1 MVATRPVYSGS
12 RIAESSR
19 HIGYRNPLYALA
31 EIIDNSV
38 EAKSKHIE
46 ILFAEKYVQLSKR
59 NTRRLEKIAIID
71 DGVGMN
77 KEELWNSLIAGE
89 GTHHNTKGIG
99 KFGLG
104 LTQSSMSQCKHVTVY
119 SWLNPDEVLFAEIN
133 VNDITK
139 NGLGATE
146 PQKTKLPKIWKD
158 KSKQLKNL
166 KSGTMVVW
174 EDIDRI
180 RSRRSQTLVMNLEK
194 LVGRIYR
201 KFITKN
207 NLKINVVI
215 FDLDTN
221 KTINE
226 QNILQNDPLYQTV
239 PTRLPSPWDKTPMF
253 QIDGDKL
260 DETVSV
266 DGHDVIIRCTVATK
280 EARKPI
286 DGRPAGSLPHGKH
299 ANSNLGISVIRADR
313 ELYLDTNLC
322 QTYDPL
328 ERWWGV
334 EVEFPTA
341 LDDVFGVS
349 STKQDANN
357 FSAMTQEIGA
367 LSRDEEGIDY
377 QDDDD
382 YDEFD
387 DLRRLVI
394 HVNARIRSMRIS
406 IRKTNFRQASTH
418 DPKLKHELYP
428 DPDPGP
434 TITEGQETMTKE
446 EKHKVLTEALSK
458 LYDTEQASDE
468 AKRILDTKLNTEIK
482 TAQLASDYFFDVEFS
497 GGVTLITLNE
507 SHPAYKHIVGVIEKI
522 PEDIDM
528 KDIENIMVKLRAA
541 VNLIFVSWAYY
552 ENHTI
557 SDEDGRNLRH
567 VRYTWSRRLAQ
578 LMKALEN

>member
-1 MVATRPVYSGS
+1 MVVTRPVYSGS
-12 RIAESSR
+12 RLAESSR
-19 HIGYRNPLYALA
+19 SVGYRNPIYALA

-46 ILFAEKYVQLSKR
+46 ILCAEKYVYLSKR
-59 NTRRLEKIAIID
+59 HTRHLEKIAIID

-89 GTHHNTKGIG
+89 GTHHDTKGIG

-119 SWLNPDEVLFAEIN
+119 SWLNPDEVLFTEIN
-133 VNDITK
+133 INDSTK
-139 NGLGATE
+139 HGLGATE

-158 KSKQLKNL
+158 KSKQLKNS

-180 RSRRSQTLVMNLEK
+180 RSKKSQTLVMNLEK

-221 KTINE
+221 KTIDE
-226 QNILQNDPLYQTV
+226 QSILQNDPLYQTV
-239 PTRLPSPWDKTPMF
+239 PTRLPSPWNKTPMF

-260 DETVSV
+260 EEIVPV
-266 DGHDVIIRCTVATK
+266 DGHDVIIRCTLATK

-286 DGRPAGSLPHGKH
+286 GGRAAGSLPHGKH
-299 ANSNLGISVIRADR
+299 ANSNLGISLIRADR

-334 EVEFPTA
+334 ELEFPTA

-349 STKQDANN
+349 NTKQDANN

-367 LSRDEEGIDY
+367 LSRYEEGVEY
-377 QDDDD
+377 LDDD
-382 YDEFD
+382 DEFD

-394 HVNARIRSMRIS
+394 HINARIRSMRIS
-406 IRKTNFRQASTH
+406 IKKTNSSSVLPPG
-418 DPKLKHELYP
+418 DPYP
-428 DPDPGP
+428 FQDPDPGP
-434 TITEGQETMTKE
+434 TITEGQENMPTE
-446 EKHKVLTEALSK
+446 EKRKVLTEALSK
-458 LYDTEQASDE
+458 IYDPEQASDE
-468 AKRILDTKLNTEIK
+468 AKRILETKLKTEIT

-528 KDIENIMVKLRAA
+528 KDIKNIMIQLRAA

-552 ENHTI
+552 ENHTL

-567 VRYTWSRRLAQ
+567 VRYTWSRGLSQ
-578 LMKALEN
+578 LMKTLEN

>member
-1 MVATRPVYSGS
+1 MVVTRPVYSGS
-12 RIAESSR
+12 RLAESSR
-19 HIGYRNPLYALA
+19 SVGYRNPIYALA

-46 ILFAEKYVQLSKR
+46 ILCAEKYVYLSKR
-59 NTRRLEKIAIID
+59 HTRHLEKIAIID

-89 GTHHNTKGIG
+89 GTHHDTKGIG

-119 SWLNPDEVLFAEIN
+119 SWLNPDEVLFTEIN
-133 VNDITK
+133 INDSTK
-139 NGLGATE
+139 HGLGATE

-180 RSRRSQTLVMNLEK
+180 RSKRSQTLVMNLEK

-221 KTINE
+221 KTIDE
-226 QNILQNDPLYQTV
+226 QSILQNDPLYQTV
-239 PTRLPSPWDKTPMF
+239 PTRLPSPWNKTPMF

-260 DETVSV
+260 EEIVPV
-266 DGHDVIIRCTVATK
+266 DGHDVIIRCTLATK

-286 DGRPAGSLPHGKH
+286 GGRAAGSLPHGKH
-299 ANSNLGISVIRADR
+299 ANSNLGISLIRADR

-334 EVEFPTA
+334 ELEFPTA

-349 STKQDANN
+349 NTKQDANN

-367 LSRDEEGIDY
+367 LSRYEEGVEY
-377 QDDDD
+377 LDDD
-382 YDEFD
+382 DEFD

-394 HVNARIRSMRIS
+394 HINARIRSMRIS
-406 IRKTNFRQASTH
+406 IKKTNSSSVLPPG
-418 DPKLKHELYP
+418 DPYP
-428 DPDPGP
+428 FQDPDPGP
-434 TITEGQETMTKE
+434 TITEGQENMPTE
-446 EKHKVLTEALSK
+446 EKRKVLTEALSK
-458 LYDTEQASDE
+458 IYDPEQASDE
-468 AKRILDTKLNTEIK
+468 AKRILETKLKTEIT

-528 KDIENIMVKLRAA
+528 KDIKNIMIQLRAA

-552 ENHTI
+552 ENHTL

-567 VRYTWSRRLAQ
+567 VRYTWSRGLSQ
-578 LMKALEN
+578 LMKTLEN